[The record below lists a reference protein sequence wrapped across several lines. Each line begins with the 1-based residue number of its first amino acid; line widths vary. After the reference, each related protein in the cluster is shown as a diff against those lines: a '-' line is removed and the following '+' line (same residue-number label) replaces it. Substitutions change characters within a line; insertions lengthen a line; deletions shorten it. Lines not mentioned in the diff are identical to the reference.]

1 MRKTNWNW
9 YLSVA
14 SLTLIVYLGVGRFIE
29 LPDFLMGFC
38 LGLTLVLYPFGI
50 YKLAKANRK
59 LKA

>member
-1 MRKTNWNW
+1 MNKLNWNW
-9 YLSVA
+9 HLSA
-14 SLTLIVYLGVGRFIE
+14 ATLTLFIYAGIGRFVQ

-50 YKLAKANRK
+50 YKLAKANRQ